1 MTTITLTIE
10 DDVFDKLRHVA
21 AERNTTVDDLV
32 REALAKYA
40 PREDKQA
47 EARKRLLELIDNSE
61 GRMAPDY
68 KFNREEIYDR

>member
-68 KFNREEIYDR
+68 QFNREEIYDR